1 MTRVY
6 VPRDAGALSVGA
18 EGVARGIAAEAVL
31 RGSQVEIV
39 RNGSRG
45 LYWLEPFVEVETA
58 AGRIAY
64 GPVAQSD
71 IASLFQA
78 DFLNGGS
85 HRLLLG
91 KPEEIPYLARQERL
105 TFARVGITDPVSVE
119 DYEAHDGYRGLRRA
133 LELTP
138 AAIVEAVT
146 QSGLRGRGGAAF
158 PTGIKWKT
166 VLNTPAGQKY
176 VVCNADEGDS
186 GTFSDRM
193 VMEGIP
199 WSSSKE

>member
-71 IASLFQA
+71 IAS
-78 DFLNGGS
+78 
-85 HRLLLG
+85 
-91 KPEEIPYLARQERL
+91 
-105 TFARVGITDPVSVE
+105 PV
-119 DYEAHDGYRGLRRA
+119 
-133 LELTP
+133 P
-138 AAIVEAVT
+138 
-146 QSGLRGRGGAAF
+146 GR
-158 PTGIKWKT
+158 
-166 VLNTPAGQKY
+166 
-176 VVCNADEGDS
+176 
-186 GTFSDRM
+186 FSQWRFTS
-193 VMEGIP
+193 P
-199 WSSSKE
+199 SPR